1 MNINRNIQ
9 KIEIKS
15 NDEEIIKQVDSI
27 AIDVTLTNGKSKRL
41 TFNFEE
47 GLIDKE
53 RTNIEFEYGI
63 KNKCTLTFDFK
74 KYELIIEEK
83 TNDRC
88 KT

>member
-1 MNINRNIQ
+1 MGINRDIN

-53 RTNIEFEYGI
+53 RTTIEFEYGT
-63 KNKCTLTFDFK
+63 KNKCTLTFDFEG
-74 KYELIIEEK
+74 YELTIEEL
-83 TNDRC
+83 NNHGC
-88 KT
+88 

>member
-1 MNINRNIQ
+1 MGINRYIN

-27 AIDVTLTNGKSKRL
+27 AIDVTLTNGKYKRL

-53 RTNIEFEYGI
+53 RTTIEFEYGI

-74 KYELIIEEK
+74 GYELTIEEL
-83 TNDRC
+83 NNHGC
-88 KT
+88 